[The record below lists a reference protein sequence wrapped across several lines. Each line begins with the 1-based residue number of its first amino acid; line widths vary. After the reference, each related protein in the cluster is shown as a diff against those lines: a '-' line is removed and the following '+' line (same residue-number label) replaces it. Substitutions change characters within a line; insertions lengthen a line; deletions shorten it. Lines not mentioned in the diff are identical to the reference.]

1 MSKFI
6 VKPDFWDLFPQA
18 TIAVVLAKG
27 VDNAS
32 ACPEAEAL
40 QESAYKEAGKY
51 LGAAA
56 FAENPAVAV
65 WREAYRQF
73 KTKKGARCSIE
84 ALLKRVENGRG
95 VGPINPLVDIY
106 NAVSLTYG
114 LPCGGEDLDTFQG
127 DLLLTTADGAEPFR
141 ALGDEE
147 DEPPFPGEV
156 VYKDDAGAVC
166 RCWNW
171 RDGQR
176 TMLTGNTKNAFLI
189 LECVDPART
198 DDLKAAAAMLAE
210 KVQALCGGTASV
222 HILSKDAPETEL

>member
-6 VKPDFWDLFPQA
+6 IKPDFWALFPDA
-18 TIAVVLAKG
+18 AIAVVLAKG

-32 ACPEAEAL
+32 ECPKAAEML
-40 QESAYKEAGKY
+40 QEAHTEAHRH

-56 FAENPAVAV
+56 FAENPVVAV

-95 VGPINPLVDIY
+95 VGSINPLVDIY
-106 NAVSLTYG
+106 NAVSLTWG
-114 LPCGGEDLDTFQG
+114 LPCGGEDLDSFQG
-127 DLLLTTADGAEPFR
+127 DLLLTRADGTEPFR

-147 DEPPFPGEV
+147 DEPPFAGEV
-156 VYKDDAGAVC
+156 VYKDNAGAVC

-176 TMLTGNTKNAFLI
+176 TMLTENTKNAFLI

-198 DDLKAAAAMLAE
+198 QDLKAAADMLAGQ
-210 KVQALCGGTASV
+210 VQALCGGTAV
-222 HILSKDAPETEL
+222 AHILTQAAPEIEL